1 MSNVL
6 SKMPNISIP
15 RSKFKQEFNHS
26 TSFQHGKLI
35 PIDCFEIL
43 PGDNYSLKLSSLIR
57 MSTPIA
63 PIFGN
68 IECYLHAFF
77 VPMRLIWNDAEKFY
91 GDPSNHDS
99 ISSITPVDP
108 SSVVVPNWKPTNGVY
123 VEDDFCDAVTN
134 YLGKPF
140 CGGSGDVKAS
150 TVFLSCLKERGY
162 YVIWNEYFRPSNLI
176 SSALIDKSSQTDVT
190 SVGSWGSEYLS
201 FFHPCMSVCKKYD
214 YFTACTLSPQFGASV
229 ELPLGDFAPLF
240 ALDNAYEITDE
251 ARSNFGQV
259 KFQPTSGTF
268 TGDHALYLNKDVL
281 RIDSNNGTFGG
292 SYNVGKTNLAVDLSE
307 ATAATINSIR
317 YAFQVQKYLERSN
330 YGSRFFEILNAHYGV
345 TSPDGRLQRPD
356 RLGYHKFYIN
366 VSQVLATASSTTG
379 SSTSQ
384 LGQTGA
390 VSVTGDKVHLFDAA
404 FTEPGYLYVM
414 LDTKI
419 DRSYAG
425 GILREDKRQT
435 RLEFYSPEFANL
447 GDQAIYKNE
456 LALYSKFSDK
466 TKFGDS
472 AIFGYQEHWAEYRYR
487 KDRVS
492 GILNPTS
499 TIQSGVSNLAFW
511 TLADNY
517 DSLDSTSISLGL
529 SASFLFED
537 RNSLARALVTGLAGP
552 DYIADFHFEYIAT
565 RELPLYSIPGLIDH
579 FGAL

>member
-6 SKMPNISIP
+6 SKMPNIAIP
-15 RSKFKQEFNHS
+15 RSRFKQEFNHS

-43 PGDNYSLKLSSLIR
+43 PGDNYSLTLSSLIR

-68 IECYLHAFF
+68 IKAYLHAFF

-91 GDPSNHDS
+91 GDPSNHDTL
-99 ISSITPVDP
+99 SSITPVDP
-108 SSVVVPNWKPTNGVY
+108 SSIVVPNWKPTTGSY
-123 VEDDFCDAVTN
+123 GATDFNKSVTS

-140 CGGSGDVKAS
+140 CLGDGSIKAD

-176 SSALIDKSSQTDVT
+176 ASALVNKATQSDVT
-190 SVGSWGSEYLS
+190 SVGSWGSENLE
-201 FFHPCMSVCKKYD
+201 FFHPCMPVCKQYD

-229 ELPLGDFAPLF
+229 QLPLGDFAPLF
-240 ALDNAYEITDE
+240 ALDNVYEISDQ

-259 KFQPTSGTF
+259 KFQPTSGNF
-268 TGDHALYLNKDVL
+268 TGDHALYLNKDVF
-281 RIDSNNGTFGG
+281 RIDSNSGTFGG
-292 SYNVGKTNLAVDLSE
+292 SYNVGKTNLAVDLSV

-330 YGSRFFEILNAHYGV
+330 YGSKFYEILNAHYGV
-345 TSPDGRLQRPD
+345 SSPDGRLQRPD

-366 VSQVLATASSTTG
+366 VSQVLATASSTNG
-379 SSTSQ
+379 SEASS

-390 VSVTGDKVHLFDAA
+390 VSVTGDKVHLFDGA
-404 FTEPGYLYVM
+404 FTEPGYLYV
-414 LDTKI
+414 LIDTKY

-425 GILREDKRQT
+425 GILREDKRKT

-456 LALYSKFSDK
+456 LALYYNFTAGS
-466 TKFGDS
+466 KFGDAS
-472 AIFGYQEHWAEYRYR
+472 IFGYQEHWAEYRYR

-499 TIQSGVSNLAFW
+499 TAQAGVSNLAFW
-511 TLADNY
+511 TLADNF
-517 DSLDSTSISLGL
+517 DSVDNSTYSVSLNP
-529 SASFLFED
+529 SFLFED
-537 RNSLARALVTGLAGP
+537 REALARTLSTGSAGP
-552 DYIADFHFEYIAT
+552 DFIADFHFEYIAT